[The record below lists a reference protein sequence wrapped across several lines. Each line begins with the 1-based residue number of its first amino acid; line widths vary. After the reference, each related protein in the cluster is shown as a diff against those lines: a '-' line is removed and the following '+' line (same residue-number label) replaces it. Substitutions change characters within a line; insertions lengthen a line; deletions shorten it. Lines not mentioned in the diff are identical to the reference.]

1 MKLRDLDDALVP
13 RLAERVAR
21 TADRLAVRRERLRA
35 AGRPDA
41 ATLRDLDQR
50 LTSRGPLALVREVPQ
65 LGFVVIAAVLL
76 AGVATARSQEAERTR
91 AQQREQSA
99 VQTVDPATGEEG
111 EDGVAVTALGPEV
124 GTTVTAYTT
133 AAALNLRQAA
143 LKGGDEQRV
152 ALVTFGAYR
161 TPLQVRE
168 LLQGYPVVRAYL
180 HAAAAGK
187 NAVQLPVEV
196 KGDVL
201 ASLTEAYRTTVQQR
215 TRAQREFQGYVDT
228 ITVTTKEEQ
237 VFKDYYVAYAR
248 ASGIEAREY
257 QSGCACVFSALVT
270 GTPGQLLQLRSRSG
284 VRAVEVAGPGLT
296 AADLQV
302 RPLLPG
308 TTGVVP
314 KAQADPSTQP

>member
-1 MKLRDLDDALVP
+1 MKLRDLDDAFVP
-13 RLAERVAR
+13 RLAERVSR

-41 ATLRDLDQR
+41 ASLRGLDQR

-91 AQQREQSA
+91 AEQREQSA

-111 EDGVAVTALGPEV
+111 EDVAVTALGPEV

-143 LKGGDEQRV
+143 LKGGDGPRV

-161 TPLQVRE
+161 TPVQVRE

-215 TRAQREFQGYVDT
+215 TTAQQEFQGYVDT
-228 ITVTTKEEQ
+228 ISVTTKEEQ
-237 VFKDYYVAYAR
+237 VFKDYYVAYAK